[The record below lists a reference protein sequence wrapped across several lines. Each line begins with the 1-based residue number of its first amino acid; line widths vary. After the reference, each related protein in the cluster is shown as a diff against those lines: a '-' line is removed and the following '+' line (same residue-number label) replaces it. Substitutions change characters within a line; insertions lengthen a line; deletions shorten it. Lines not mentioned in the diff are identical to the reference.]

1 MTFLRPLE
9 GTVLLYD
16 DQPLQE
22 RNGVLETMGANEARY
37 MDYTVVAGRGE
48 GFGPGD
54 RVVVSAPAVGKRV
67 VVDGTVYRLVKA
79 DDVLAVLEW
88 A

>member
-1 MTFLRPLE
+1 MKFLRPLKRF
-9 GTVLLYD
+9 VLLYD
-16 DQPLQE
+16 DQPVQSE
-22 RNGVLETMGANEARY
+22 GGVVAVRSRTEARY

-67 VVDGTVYRLVKA
+67 VIDGTVYRLVKT